1 MTCCD
6 MRSSNLC
13 KRYTIDTAASSLT
26 YEASSSFHAVHGM
39 AEDFS
44 GYIEVAW
51 DDRGRIAME
60 PPAAMRMEVAV
71 AKLRSG
77 SPTKDQEV
85 WRLIDV
91 GRFPR
96 IIAEL
101 RSIEPLYGAS
111 IYQATGNVTLAG
123 RTRAYSGQMLVVT
136 DDFTD
141 VSVRGDLEID
151 IRDYGLEPPRM
162 AFVRIEPTITAHL
175 SLVAYAASMQHPSR

>member
-1 MTCCD
+1 
-6 MRSSNLC
+6 
-13 KRYTIDTAASSLT
+13 
-26 YEASSSFHAVHGM
+26 M

-44 GYIEVAW
+44 GYIDVAW
-51 DDRGRIAME
+51 DDRGRIAAQ

-77 SPTKDQEV
+77 SPTKDQEI

-91 GRFPR
+91 GRFPS

-111 IYQATGNVTLAG
+111 IYNATGTVTLAG
-123 RTRAYSGQMLVVT
+123 RKRSYSGQMLVVT
-136 DDFTD
+136 EDFND
-141 VSVRGDLEID
+141 VSVRGDLQID

-162 AFVRIEPTITAHL
+162 VFVRIEPVIAVHL
-175 SLVAYAASMQHPSR
+175 SLVACAVDRL

>member
-1 MTCCD
+1 

-13 KRYTIDTAASSLT
+13 KRYTIDASASSLT
-26 YEASSSFHAVHGM
+26 YEAGSTLRTISGT
-39 AEDFS
+39 AEEFA

-51 DDRGRIAME
+51 DDRGRVAPN
-60 PPAAMRMEVAV
+60 PPAAMRMEIPT

-77 SPTKDQEV
+77 SSTKDQEV

-101 RSIEPLYGAS
+101 RSIEPLYGSS
-111 IYQATGNVTLAG
+111 IYQATGSVTLAG
-123 RTRAYSGQMLVVT
+123 RTRSYTGQMLVVT
-136 DDFTD
+136 DDFSD
-141 VSVRGDLEID
+141 VSVRGDLVID

-162 AFVRIEPTITAHL
+162 LFVRIEPIITVHL
-175 SLVAYAASMQHPSR
+175 TLVAR

>member
-1 MTCCD
+1 
-6 MRSSNLC
+6 
-13 KRYTIDTAASSLT
+13 
-26 YEASSSFHAVHGM
+26 M

-44 GYIEVAW
+44 GSIEVAW
-51 DDRGRIAME
+51 DDQGRIATD

-77 SPTKDQEV
+77 SSTKDQEI

-101 RSIEPLYGAS
+101 RSIEPLYGSS

-123 RTRAYSGQMLVVT
+123 RTRSYTGQMLVVT
-136 DDFTD
+136 ENFSD
-141 VSVRGDLEID
+141 VSVRGDLDID
-151 IRDYGLEPPRM
+151 IRDYGLEPPQM
-162 AFVRIEPTITAHL
+162 VFVRIEPIIAVHL
-175 SLVAYAASMQHPSR
+175 SLVAYATDRR

>member
-1 MTCCD
+1 
-6 MRSSNLC
+6 
-13 KRYTIDTAASSLT
+13 LT
-26 YEASSSFHAVHGM
+26 YEAGSSFHVVTGR

-51 DDRGRIAME
+51 DAQGRIAAD
-60 PPAAMRMEVAV
+60 PAAAMHMEVAV

-111 IYQATGNVTLAG
+111 IYQATGSVTLAG
-123 RTRAYSGQMLVVT
+123 RSRSYTGQMLVVT
-136 DDFTD
+136 EDFSEI
-141 VSVRGDLEID
+141 SVRGDLQID
-151 IRDYGLEPPRM
+151 IRDYGLELPRM
-162 AFVRIEPTITAHL
+162 VFVRIEPVIAVHL
-175 SLVAYAASMQHPSR
+175 SLVARAV